1 MNHSFTTF
9 FFAAT
14 LFVALTTPFAPA
26 AASAGQPSGTVV
38 AGMEAPDFSAD
49 VGEAVDFRLS
59 ALRGRTVI
67 LYFYPKDDTPGCTR
81 EALEFQ
87 RHASAFRSLGAV
99 VVGVSR
105 DDLDSHREFAADLQL
120 TFTLVPDPD
129 GRIHDLFGA
138 WKQDSLWGRIAFG
151 VERSTFL
158 IGPDGI
164 VRKVWRGVVPSRH
177 AAEVLDYLRESAAEV
192 KARW

>member
-1 MNHSFTTF
+1 MKNPSTTPI
-9 FFAAT
+9 FAAT
-14 LFVALTTPFAPA
+14 LLVVLAAAFVPA

-38 AGMEAPDFSAD
+38 AGMEAPDFAAD
-49 VGEAVDFRLS
+49 VGEAADFRLS

-81 EALEFQ
+81 EALGFQ
-87 RHASAFRSLGAV
+87 RHIEAFRSLGAV

-105 DDLDSHREFAADLQL
+105 DDLDSHREFSADLQL
-120 TFTLVPDPD
+120 TFTLVPDPE

-158 IGPDGI
+158 IGPDGV
-164 VRKVWRGVVPSRH
+164 VRKVWRDVSPADH
-177 AAEVLDYLRESAAEV
+177 AQEVLDYLREEEAGV